1 MADESYYMRYWVY
14 SRAQLEQQMK
24 IHNVRNVS
32 DLRLKEIVVNG
43 FAKPLTC
50 EFKSM
55 KDSNFSDSI
64 LVAKGDKRIMQIIQ

>member
-32 DLRLKEIVVNG
+32 DLRLRKIVVFG
-43 FAKPLTC
+43 VDKTFTC
-50 EFKSM
+50 ELKSM
-55 KDSNFSDSI
+55 KDIKFSDSV

>member
-32 DLRLKEIVVNG
+32 DLRLRKIVVNG
-43 FAKPLTC
+43 VAKPFTC
-50 EFKSM
+50 ELKSM
-55 KDSNFSDSI
+55 KDIKFSDSV
-64 LVAKGDKRIMQIIQ
+64 LVTKGDKRIMQIIQ

>member
-32 DLRLKEIVVNG
+32 DLRLKKIVVNG
-43 FAKPLTC
+43 VAKQFTC
-50 EFKSM
+50 ELKSM
-55 KDSNFSDSI
+55 KDSKFSDSI

>member
-32 DLRLKEIVVNG
+32 DLRLKKIVVNG
-43 FAKPLTC
+43 VAKSFTC
-50 EFKSM
+50 ELKSM
-55 KDSNFSDSI
+55 KDSKFSDSV